1 MREKTSR
8 RLWNIIIIMCALNFY
23 NTNIT
28 VNFEILRNSTD
39 KDVRFE
45 TVG

>member
-8 RLWNIIIIMCALNFY
+8 WLWNIIIIMCVWNFY

-28 VNFEILRNSTD
+28 VNFEILRNSTE
-39 KDVRFE
+39 KDVRLE